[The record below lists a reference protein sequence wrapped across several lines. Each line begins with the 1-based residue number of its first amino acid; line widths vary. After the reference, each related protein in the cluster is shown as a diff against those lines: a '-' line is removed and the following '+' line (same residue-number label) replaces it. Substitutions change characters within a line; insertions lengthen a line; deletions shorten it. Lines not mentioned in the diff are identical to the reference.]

1 MSHLC
6 LQRRSVNVEY
16 TSRYVLTHDML
27 RETQISLGYINKVF
41 CSKWLSSRQ
50 VVFGTKCN
58 KLLVYDVNM
67 RRVDAIPTL
76 SNSRANHPEVQGGL
90 HAIELSPSRSFLAT
104 GARNSS
110 DIAVYRLPTL
120 DPVCVGEGGH
130 RDLIMGMCW
139 LDDQFLVSGSKDSRM
154 ALWRIN
160 EDHMEFPDGG
170 EEACPTFA
178 TIHPLSVKEVRTA
191 QRVSLVMN
199 FNHEI
204 TLIT

>member
-1 MSHLC
+1 
-6 LQRRSVNVEY
+6 VEY

-191 QRVSLVMN
+191 QRVSL
-199 FNHEI
+199 
-204 TLIT
+204 

>member
-1 MSHLC
+1 
-6 LQRRSVNVEY
+6 
-16 TSRYVLTHDML
+16 
-27 RETQISLGYINKVF
+27 
-41 CSKWLSSRQ
+41 
-50 VVFGTKCN
+50 
-58 KLLVYDVNM
+58 
-67 RRVDAIPTL
+67 
-76 SNSRANHPEVQGGL
+76 
-90 HAIELSPSRSFLAT
+90 
-104 GARNSS
+104 
-110 DIAVYRLPTL
+110 
-120 DPVCVGEGGH
+120 
-130 RDLIMGMCW
+130 
-139 LDDQFLVSGSKDSRM
+139 M